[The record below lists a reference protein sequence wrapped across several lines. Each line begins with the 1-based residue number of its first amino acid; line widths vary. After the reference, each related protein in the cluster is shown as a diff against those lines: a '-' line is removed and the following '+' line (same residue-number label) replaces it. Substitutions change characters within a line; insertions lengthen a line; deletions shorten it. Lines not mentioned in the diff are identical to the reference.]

1 MKQVGES
8 SVKVS
13 IGKGKSL
20 DVALEKQRLDH
31 GLNRRLLQ
39 IIHKYRQTHCR
50 RDKSSPPKLDKKE
63 LGE

>member
-13 IGKGKSL
+13 IAKGKSL
-20 DVALEKQRLDH
+20 DLALEKRLDP

-39 IIHKYRQTHCR
+39 IIHKCRQTHFR
-50 RDKSSPPKLDKKE
+50 RDKSSPPSLDNRV